1 MAKTLNE
8 LASDLKQ
15 FIIEEQSDAHNSG
28 GVRKERY
35 NNMKLLM
42 EPERNKNS
50 HVVICFT
57 MSSAEYLLPSG
68 QKIEGGLGP
77 EERYVTKWLGKS
89 ETMTN
94 LQETWKEITKS
105 RGRA

>member
-15 FIIEEQSDAHNSG
+15 FITEEQLDAHNSG
-28 GVRKERY
+28 G
-35 NNMKLLM
+35 
-42 EPERNKNS
+42 
-50 HVVICFT
+50 